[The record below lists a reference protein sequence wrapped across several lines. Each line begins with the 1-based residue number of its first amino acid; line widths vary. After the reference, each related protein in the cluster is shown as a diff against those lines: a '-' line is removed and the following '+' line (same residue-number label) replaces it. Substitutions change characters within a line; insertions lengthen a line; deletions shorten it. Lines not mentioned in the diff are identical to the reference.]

1 MQISEPPFS
10 HPKDHLSIMERLD
23 LAPMLVPT
31 IMFTLGIV
39 TSFQT
44 GAMPFCVVIITVLS
58 TLAGLTL
65 SAMHI
70 IRLRN
75 RLSQLLHLLLVA
87 LALFCFFGLGW
98 IRGDLKQRQSH
109 IEASQ
114 TATAYRAIVLQ
125 STTRERSYGLD
136 VMITQGALKGHKL
149 KVSTWRD
156 PTMPEPM
163 PGMGIEARSILVPL
177 DIHSPAM
184 ESGFNFDR
192 WAFSHGFDASTYIP
206 PRQWTVYDAHWEE
219 LGPWEAWRLKAS
231 MWQRKLADQLF
242 AAAGTDGAMAVAVA
256 MTLGDKRAIPKDV
269 RQTYSVTG
277 AGHLLALSGWHLGL
291 IYFLLVLV
299 LPTKRYRLVSS
310 IVATMSVW
318 LFVLVVGL
326 PVSAVRAAIMLT
338 IYAMADVSA
347 RGRQSLNTVAVAA
360 LFIMAIEP
368 ASCYDIGFQMS
379 VAAVLG
385 IALFY
390 RRLSR
395 LVPRRWFQAIAIS
408 ISAQM
413 GVGPI
418 VALHFHTFSTYF
430 ILTNLVA
437 MPIAMFGVYAAAC
450 ALAATPIMILNSLL
464 AFTAQSACTCL
475 NTALEYIEMLP
486 YSCIRIERMD
496 LFHVFLIYL
505 MLLLAYCGLICIQ
518 RIRDRELR
526 FRRISSIG
534 LPARADK
541 KIEGR
546 AGLDFFL
553 DEYDAMV

>member
-1 MQISEPPFS
+1 MHFSPPPFS
-10 HPKDHLSIMERLD
+10 HPKDHLSLSERLE
-23 LAPMLVPT
+23 LAPMLIPT

-44 GAMPFCVVIITVLS
+44 GTMPFCVLLAVVISTITGMIVS
-58 TLAGLTL
+58 TLR
-65 SAMHI
+65 I

-75 RLSQLLHLLLVA
+75 RMASVLHISLIVMA
-87 LALFCFFGLGW
+87 MFGFYGLGW
-98 IRGDLKQRQSH
+98 LRGDIKLKQSH
-109 IEASQ
+109 IDNTEKEQ
-114 TATAYRAIVLQ
+114 DYRAIVLQ
-125 STTRERSYGLD
+125 SSTRERSYALD
-136 VMITQGALKGHKL
+136 MMITHGALKGHKV
-149 KVSTWRD
+149 KATMWRD
-156 PTMPEPM
+156 PTMPVPV
-163 PGMGIEARSILVPL
+163 PGMGIEASSMMVPL
-177 DIHSPAM
+177 DIHSPAQ
-184 ESGFNFDR
+184 ESGFHYDR

-206 PRQWTVYDAHWEE
+206 PKQWTVYDAHWEE
-219 LGPWEAWRLKAS
+219 LGAWEAWRLKAS
-231 MWQRKLADQLF
+231 MWQSKLSDQLF
-242 AAAGTDGAMAVAVA
+242 STGGTDGAMAVAVA

-291 IYFLLVLV
+291 IYFLLIGI
-299 LPTKRYRLVSS
+299 LPTKRYRLFSS
-310 IVATMSVW
+310 IVATIAVW

-326 PVSAVRAAIMLT
+326 PVSAERAAIMLT

-360 LFIMAIEP
+360 LFILAMEP

-390 RRLSR
+390 RRLTR
-395 LVPRRWFQAIAIS
+395 IVYGRWFQPIAVS
-408 ISAQM
+408 IAAQM

-450 ALAATPIMILNSLL
+450 ALIATPIAMIHSLL
-464 AFTAQSACTCL
+464 TFAAQSACSCL
-475 NTALEYIEMLP
+475 NTALELIQLLP

-496 LFHVFLIYL
+496 VFHVFLLYV
-505 MLLLAYCGLICIQ
+505 MLLCVYLGVLCVRRMIE
-518 RIRDRELR
+518 RERR
-526 FRRISSIG
+526 FHWISHIG
-534 LPARADK
+534 LPTRTDK
-541 KIEGR
+541 KAESKVSSNFIV
-546 AGLDFFL
+546 